1 MLTYVAGA
9 AGEDVRV
16 LRDELRHKEAAS
28 QTLKDEL
35 KALKDESKA
44 LTDQLQGL
52 KDELRHKEAASQTLK
67 DELKAL
73 KDELQTLKDET
84 QAVRAA
90 AAAEVQSKS
99 RVVLLVVRQHM
110 SAYV

>member
-9 AGEDVRV
+9 AGEDVRA
-16 LRDELRHKEAAS
+16 LRDELRHKEASS
-28 QTLKDEL
+28 QTLKVEL

-44 LTDQLQGL
+44 LTDQLQAL
-52 KDELRHKEAASQTLK
+52 KDELRHKEAASQTLT

-73 KDELQTLKDET
+73 KDELKTLKDEL

-90 AAAEVQSKS
+90 AAAEVQRKS
-99 RVVLLVVRQHM
+99 REILLLVAH
-110 SAYV
+110 